1 MEKRHWSNRLWDR
14 SAPTSVIYS
23 QTNNPGDPY
32 MTDTDL
38 ILYKPKNKS
47 SAGDGSIPH
56 DNDQVCSQCG
66 QNHDHKLTGGSAIQD
81 MISFLNRDTSE

>member
-1 MEKRHWSNRLWDR
+1 M
-14 SAPTSVIYS
+14 SAIYS
-23 QTNNPGDPY
+23 QANNPGDRY

-47 SAGDGSIPH
+47 SAGDGSNIEKYLIPC

-66 QNHDHKLTGGSAIQD
+66 QNHDHKLTGGCAIQD
-81 MISFLNRDTSE
+81 MISFLNRDSSE